1 MPRASA
7 RAGGCGPGSTACWSR
22 AGVGREVWQAAAE
35 YRDAWGRVLAVAY
48 PGAAW
53 SGSGGGV
60 ADPHRRM
67 LAVVGTVERLRGVE
81 TEIGGLADRLCFRC
95 AVEDQAWAA
104 TGRLYRRNP
113 ETIRAWTIAA
123 LDRLG
128 SAWTAPDPRPATIPP
143 PSAAAVYGLPRAGKW
158 HVGRIGNARI
168 GLPGRVRSNAGQI
181 RS

>member
-1 MPRASA
+1 MPPASA
-7 RAGGCGPGSTACWSR
+7 RAGGDPADGSPARGPDQSR
-22 AGVGREVWQAAAE
+22 GLAGGAE
-35 YRDAWGRVLAVAY
+35 YRDAWGRVPAVAY

-95 AVEDQAWAA
+95 AGRGPSLAA

-143 PSAAAVYGLPRAGKW
+143 PSAR
-158 HVGRIGNARI
+158 R
-168 GLPGRVRSNAGQI
+168 RVRAS
-181 RS
+181 